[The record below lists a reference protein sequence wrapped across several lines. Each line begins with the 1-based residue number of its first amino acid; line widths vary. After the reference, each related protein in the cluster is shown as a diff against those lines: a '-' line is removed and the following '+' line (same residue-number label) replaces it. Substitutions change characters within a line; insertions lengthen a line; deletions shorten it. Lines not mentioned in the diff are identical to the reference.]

1 MSIVKLKV
9 KDLGKDLKNPRKK
22 CFWSCLFLQKVQIS
36 CFQKLFVFL
45 INRNSRRDITHSRIP
60 GVDTFFIGCVFFLIT
75 CSSMMGFIKNIYKQ
89 KIWISLNF
97 FLQFFNWFV
106 VLISF
111 IQFNDSCLYIFQGN
125 ICEKRGNAANI
136 MDTLGPLR

>member
-60 GVDTFFIGCVFFLIT
+60 RIDTFFVGCVFFLIT
-75 CSSMMGFIKNIYKQ
+75 CSSMMGFIKDVYQQ
-89 KIWISLNF
+89 KIRISLNF
-97 FLQFFNWFV
+97 VLQFFNWLV
-106 VLISF
+106 VIISF
-111 IQFNDSCLYIFQGN
+111 IQFNDSGQYIFQGN
-125 ICEKRGNAANI
+125 ICEKIENAAST
-136 MDTLGPLR
+136 MDIFGPLR